1 VSTVVQLLLSTSD
14 SWAIAIV
21 RVALGVIF
29 IGHGAQKVFGWFGGY
44 GLKATAASFAGL
56 GIPVAVAYAVCIG
69 ELLGGIGLVFG
80 LLTRPSGLAVIATM
94 AGAIVKVH
102 GRYGLFLNWA
112 QTPGKGHGYEANLA
126 YLAMALA
133 CLLAGGGALSV
144 DYFLA
149 R

>member
-1 VSTVVQLLLSTSD
+1 MQPLFSTPD

-21 RVALGVIF
+21 RAALGVIF

-44 GLKATAASFAGL
+44 GLRKTAASFAALGL
-56 GIPVAVAYAVCIG
+56 PLPLAYAVCIG
-69 ELLGGIGLVFG
+69 ELASGIGLVLG
-80 LLTRPSGLAVIATM
+80 LLTRLSALAVIVTM

-112 QTPGKGHGYEANLA
+112 QTPGKGHGYEANLG

-133 CLLAGGGALSV
+133 CFVAGGGALSI